1 MNSVDKLLS
10 IIVPVYKAEKHL
22 DRCVESILSQTYG
35 NIELVLVD
43 DGSPDACPAMCD
55 SWAKRDWRVRVIHKN
70 NNGASSARNSGL
82 DMASGEYI
90 GFVDADDF
98 IESDM
103 YETLMR
109 NALENNADRSG
120 CGYFD
125 SSRPNEFE
133 ADDKVTVLSDKN
145 SIIAYSACGKHNN
158 VWRSVYSKK
167 AIGKIRFDESLV
179 IAEDWLFNYEVSK
192 NVSVQADTDKRLY
205 HYESA
210 PDSLMSRLND
220 KKIIDRISVLE
231 YICGNECGKSL
242 GRKETADIRMRVF
255 MFCAEESLHS
265 GIDREPWF
273 KCEVIKKIR
282 GVLAAFLG
290 CGASAKRKIKAI
302 IFAFAWPLYSVPARR
317 K

>member
-1 MNSVDKLLS
+1 MDKLLS
-10 IIVPVYKAEKHL
+10 IIVPVYNAEKHL

-35 NIELVLVD
+35 DIELILID
-43 DGSPDACPAMCD
+43 DGSSDACPAMCD
-55 SWAKRDWRVRVIHKN
+55 SWAGRDWRVRVIHKK
-70 NNGASSARNSGL
+70 NNGASSARNAGL

-98 IESDM
+98 AEPDM
-103 YETLMR
+103 YETLMKKVF
-109 NALENNADRSG
+109 ENNADRSG

-125 SSRPNEFE
+125 SSRPDEIQVE
-133 ADDKVTVLSDKN
+133 GKITVLSDRK
-145 SIIAYSACGKHNN
+145 SIISYSACGKHNN

-210 PDSLMSRLND
+210 PDSLMSRLSG
-220 KKIIDRISVLE
+220 KKVIDRITVLE
-231 YICGNECGKSL
+231 YICDSECEKAL
-242 GRKETADIRMRVF
+242 TRKEIADIRMRVL
-255 MFCAEESLHS
+255 MFCAEESMHS

-273 KCEVIKKIR
+273 RREVIKKIR
-282 GVLAAFLG
+282 GALAAFLG
-290 CGASAKRKIKAI
+290 CDASAKRKIKAI
-302 IFAFAWPLYSVPARR
+302 IFAFAWQLYSALAR
-317 K
+317 KK

>member
-55 SWAKRDWRVRVIHKN
+55 SWAKRDWRVRVIHKK
-70 NNGASSARNSGL
+70 NNGASSARNAGL

-98 IESDM
+98 VEPDM
-103 YETLMR
+103 YETLMK

-125 SSRPNEFE
+125 SSRPDEFS
-133 ADDKVTVLSDKN
+133 ADGKITVLSDKN

-220 KKIIDRISVLE
+220 KK
-231 YICGNECGKSL
+231 
-242 GRKETADIRMRVF
+242 
-255 MFCAEESLHS
+255 
-265 GIDREPWF
+265 
-273 KCEVIKKIR
+273 
-282 GVLAAFLG
+282 
-290 CGASAKRKIKAI
+290 
-302 IFAFAWPLYSVPARR
+302 
-317 K
+317 

>member
-1 MNSVDKLLS
+1 
-10 IIVPVYKAEKHL
+10 
-22 DRCVESILSQTYG
+22 
-35 NIELVLVD
+35 
-43 DGSPDACPAMCD
+43 
-55 SWAKRDWRVRVIHKN
+55 
-70 NNGASSARNSGL
+70 
-82 DMASGEYI
+82 MASGEYI

-98 IESDM
+98 VEPDM
-103 YETLMR
+103 YETLMK

-125 SSRPNEFE
+125 SSRPDEIS
-133 ADDKVTVLSDKN
+133 ADGKITVLSDKN

-231 YICGNECGKSL
+231 YICGSECGKSL
-242 GRKETADIRMRVF
+242 GRKETADIRMRVL

-282 GVLAAFLG
+282 GALAAFLG
-290 CGASAKRKIKAI
+290 CGASAKRKVKAI
-302 IFAFAWPLYSVPARR
+302 IFAFAWPLYSAPAR
-317 K
+317 KK

>member
-1 MNSVDKLLS
+1 
-10 IIVPVYKAEKHL
+10 
-22 DRCVESILSQTYG
+22 
-35 NIELVLVD
+35 
-43 DGSPDACPAMCD
+43 
-55 SWAKRDWRVRVIHKN
+55 
-70 NNGASSARNSGL
+70 
-82 DMASGEYI
+82 
-90 GFVDADDF
+90 
-98 IESDM
+98 M
-103 YETLMR
+103 YETLMK

-120 CGYFD
+120 CGYFN
-125 SSRPNEFE
+125 SSRPDEISV
-133 ADDKVTVLSDKN
+133 DGKITVLSDKN

-231 YICGNECGKSL
+231 YICGSECGKSL
-242 GRKETADIRMRVF
+242 GRKETADIRMRVL

-273 KCEVIKKIR
+273 KREVIKKIR
-282 GVLAAFLG
+282 GALAAFLG

-302 IFAFAWPLYSVPARR
+302 IFAFAWPLYSAPARR

>member
-1 MNSVDKLLS
+1 MDKLLS

-35 NIELVLVD
+35 NIELILVD
-43 DGSPDACPAMCD
+43 DGSPDACPSMCD
-55 SWAKRDWRVRVIHKN
+55 SWAKRDWRVRVIHKK
-70 NNGASSARNSGL
+70 NNGASSARNAGL

-98 IESDM
+98 VEPDM
-103 YETLMR
+103 YETLMK

-125 SSRPNEFE
+125 SSRPSENPSGE
-133 ADDKVTVLSDKN
+133 KVSVLGDKN
-145 SIIAYSACGKHNN
+145 AIVAYSACGKHNN
-158 VWRSVYSKK
+158 VWRSVYSAK

-192 NVSVQADTDKRLY
+192 NVSVQADTEKRLY

-210 PDSLMSRLND
+210 PDSLMSRLNG
-220 KKIIDRISVLE
+220 KKVIDRISVLE
-231 YICGNECGKSL
+231 YICDSERGKSL
-242 GRKETADIRMRVF
+242 GRKETADIRMRVL
-255 MFCAEESLHS
+255 MYCAEESLHS
-265 GIDREPWF
+265 AIDREPWF
-273 KCEVIKKIR
+273 RREVIKRIR
-282 GVLAAFLG
+282 GGLGAFLKTD
-290 CGASAKRKIKAI
+290 ASAKRKLKAI
-302 IFAFAWPLYSVPARR
+302 IFASAWPLYSALTRN

>member
-1 MNSVDKLLS
+1 MDKLLS

-55 SWAKRDWRVRVIHKN
+55 SWAKRDWRVRVIHKK
-70 NNGASSARNSGL
+70 NNGASSARNAGL

-98 IESDM
+98 VEPDM
-103 YETLMR
+103 YETLMK

-120 CGYFD
+120 CGYFN
-125 SSRPNEFE
+125 SSRPDEISV
-133 ADDKVTVLSDKN
+133 DGKITVLSDKN

-210 PDSLMSRLND
+210 PDS
-220 KKIIDRISVLE
+220 
-231 YICGNECGKSL
+231 ECGKSL
-242 GRKETADIRMRVF
+242 GRKETADIRMRVL

-273 KCEVIKKIR
+273 KREVIKKIR
-282 GVLAAFLG
+282 GALAAFLG

-302 IFAFAWPLYSVPARR
+302 IFAFAWPLYSAPARR

>member
-1 MNSVDKLLS
+1 MPKISV
-10 IIVPVYKAEKHL
+10 IVPIYNAEKYL
-22 DRCVESILSQTYG
+22 ERCVKSLIAQTFHDIEILL
-35 NIELVLVD
+35 ID
-43 DGSPDACPAMCD
+43 DGSTDASSILCARLKKED
-55 SWAKRDWRVRVIHKN
+55 SRIRILHKP
-70 NNGASSARNSGL
+70 NGGLSSARNAGL
-82 DMASGEYI
+82 LAASGAFI

-98 IESDM
+98 VEPDM
-103 YETLMR
+103 YETLVK

-125 SSRPNEFE
+125 SSRPDEIS
-133 ADDKVTVLSDKN
+133 ADGKITVLSDKN

-192 NVSVQADTDKRLY
+192 NISVQADTDKRLY
-205 HYESA
+205 HYESV

-231 YICGNECGKSL
+231 YICGSECGKSL
-242 GRKETADIRMRVF
+242 GRKETTDIRMRVL

-273 KCEVIKKIR
+273 KHEIIKKIR
-282 GVLAAFLG
+282 GALAAFLG
-290 CGASAKRKIKAI
+290 CSASAKRKIKAI

>member
-1 MNSVDKLLS
+1 MDKLLS

-55 SWAKRDWRVRVIHKN
+55 SWAKRDWRVRVIHKK
-70 NNGASSARNSGL
+70 NNGASSARNAGL

-98 IESDM
+98 VEPDM
-103 YETLMR
+103 YETLMK

-125 SSRPNEFE
+125 SSRPDEIS
-133 ADDKVTVLSDKN
+133 ADGKITVLSDKN

-220 KKIIDRISVLE
+220 KKIIGYPYARAHVLRGGE
-231 YICGNECGKSL
+231 SAFRHRPRAVVQARGHKKNTWRPCGVSRVRCFGKAKDKSDNFRL
-242 GRKETADIRMRVF
+242 RV
-255 MFCAEESLHS
+255 
-265 GIDREPWF
+265 
-273 KCEVIKKIR
+273 
-282 GVLAAFLG
+282 AAVFRP
-290 CGASAKRKIKAI
+290 GA
-302 IFAFAWPLYSVPARR
+302 
-317 K
+317 